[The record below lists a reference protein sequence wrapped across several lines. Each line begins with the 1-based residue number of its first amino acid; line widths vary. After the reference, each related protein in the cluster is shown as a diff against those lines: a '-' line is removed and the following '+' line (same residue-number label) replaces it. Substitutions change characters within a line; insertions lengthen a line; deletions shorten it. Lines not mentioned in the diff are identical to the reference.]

1 MIFVEV
7 NRNSSYRNP
16 RMFRRLAYYESLY
29 RCKVELQDIQE
40 SGKRTEIKASD
51 FLFSPADTILPLFQ

>member
-1 MIFVEV
+1 MIFVGI
-7 NRNSSYRNP
+7 NSNSSYRSP
-16 RMFRRLAYYESLY
+16 IIFRALPYYETLY

-40 SGKRTEIKASD
+40 SGKRTEIRAFD